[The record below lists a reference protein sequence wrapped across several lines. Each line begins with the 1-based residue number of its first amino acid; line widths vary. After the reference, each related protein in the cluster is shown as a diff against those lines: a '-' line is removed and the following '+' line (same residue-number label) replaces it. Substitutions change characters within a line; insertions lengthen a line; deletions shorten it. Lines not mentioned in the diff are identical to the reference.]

1 MSNNS
6 PFSQQS
12 DVYQQS
18 FINLY
23 VDDVPFDELSLD
35 MDDDQLDKM
44 LINSLE
50 SDREWWNKKP
60 WNLQETD
67 VKNVAFLLGE
77 QLDHKSYLKGDA
89 KYVDNRLLASVRAIL
104 AYATGKLAVPS
115 VTPSKSDEIYLK
127 AARNIGAALYQHAMD
142 NKVDIKIRA
151 AVLNLITRKRGFLKL
166 RWDKNAGIQ
175 GDIVTE
181 VVNPEDIIIDQT
193 ANFLSNPRK
202 IYHRIGSTINEMCI
216 AFPDKEQQILQ
227 AYNIQRGTYSQMSK
241 YVYYFECW
249 FTYSDKESGEPKEGV
264 AWFIPEKH
272 LILDK
277 KPNPHWLYFKTKKKE
292 KQANVLFNAP
302 KPFIN
307 LNYLNLG
314 KSYIDETCLVEQAL
328 PQQEMLNRRG
338 RQIWENADYVNGRW
352 VASKKSFSQEDAQ
365 KLVNKGS
372 KTIAL
377 VDSDDV
383 NKSFAN
389 IASAPL
395 PSYVENTL
403 YDARAE
409 IDKLMSTPDQ
419 LTGTEPKSKNNT
431 LGQDMMIK
439 QQAGALQD
447 DLVRSIADSMG
458 NYYLLLLQMMRVYY
472 TDDYW
477 FQTKGGDG
485 KYEFIMLNGN
495 LIDSNVKV
503 GIEVDST
510 LPLDKQLIRN
520 TSLALWNA
528 GNAIDYRT
536 LMEDLGLPNPEV
548 RTQRYIN
555 SVTDPVKYLSS
566 LDLRDINTDAESDIQ
581 LLLAGKTPEE
591 RDDYKQAY
599 FDYFNKVIASNRFQ
613 KMKPVDQ
620 QKIMNFL
627 MVIQHAM
634 VQSLQ
639 LQEAMQPPVPTDPLT
654 GQAAQTVATGQMPQ
668 GQPQVDPNI
677 QGGQASNVPNV
688 INEMPPIPPQQS
700 INTNPPAP
708 TM

>member
-1 MSNNS
+1 MGQQNS
-6 PFSQQS
+6 PFAQQS
-12 DVYQQS
+12 DAYRQS
-18 FINLY
+18 FTNLY
-23 VDDVPFDELSLD
+23 LDDLPFDELCLD
-35 MDDDQLDKM
+35 LEDSQLDKL

-50 SDREWWNKKP
+50 SDREYWNGKP
-60 WNLQETD
+60 WNIQETD

-77 QLDHKSYLKGDA
+77 QLNQKDYLKSDA

-142 NKVDIKIRA
+142 NKVDIKSRA
-151 AVLNLITRKRGFLKL
+151 AVLNLITRKRGYLKL
-166 RWDKNAGIQ
+166 RWDDNAGLQ

-193 ANFLSNPRK
+193 AGFLANPRK
-202 IYHRIGSTINEMCI
+202 IYHRIGCTIEEMCI
-216 AFPDKEQQILQ
+216 KFPDKKAEILK
-227 AYNIQRGTYSQMSK
+227 AYNIQKGVFSQMSK

-249 FTYSDKESGEPKEGV
+249 FTYNDKETGEPKEGV
-264 AWFIPEKH
+264 AWFIPDKH

-292 KQANVLFNAP
+292 KQANVLFSAP

-307 LNYLNLG
+307 FNYLNLG
-314 KSYIDETCLVEQAL
+314 KSFIDETCLVEQAI

-352 VASKKSFSQEDAQ
+352 VANKNAFSQEDAQ

-372 KTIAL
+372 KTVAL

-383 NKSFAN
+383 GKAFAN
-389 IASAPL
+389 VASAPL
-395 PSYVENTL
+395 PAYVENTL

-409 IDKLMSTPDQ
+409 IDKLMGTPDQ
-419 LTGTEPKSKNNT
+419 LTGTDPKRKNKT

-439 QQAGALQD
+439 QQASALQD
-447 DLVRSIADSMG
+447 DLVRSIADGMG
-458 NYYLLLLQMMRVYY
+458 SYYLLLLQMMRVHY

-503 GIEVDST
+503 GVEVDST

-520 TSLALWNA
+520 TSMALWNA

-548 RTQRYIN
+548 RTQRYIK
-555 SVTDPVKYLSS
+555 SQTDPIGYLSS
-566 LDLRDINTDAESDIQ
+566 LEMDEIDTDAESDIQ

-599 FDYFNKVIASNRFQ
+599 FDYFNKVVASNRFQ
-613 KMKPVDQ
+613 KMKPADQ
-620 QKIMNFL
+620 QKITGFL

-634 VQSLQ
+634 MQNLN
-639 LQEAMQPPVPTDPLT
+639 LQESILPPEQIDPMTGLPIQQVPSQVDPTSGQAPNIPNAINEAPPVQPPVPIA
-654 GQAAQTVATGQMPQ
+654 QAPV
-668 GQPQVDPNI
+668 
-677 QGGQASNVPNV
+677 
-688 INEMPPIPPQQS
+688 PPQ
-700 INTNPPAP
+700 
-708 TM
+708 M